1 VKRIRKREEPADL
14 RKWRLAQ
21 KSAPQNLTYEN
32 APKDALRAGLLG
44 EQGFLCAYT
53 MMRIADARSGHIE
66 HIQPRSLSPNLQ
78 IAYTNMLYCYP
89 GDGQAHCGFG
99 AHEKGGKP
107 VVAGKFVSPLEPSCE
122 TRFAY
127 LSDGGVA
134 AANDEDEAAANTI
147 RVLRLDHPA
156 LIKARQEAIRAL
168 PIFDR
173 SAGPVSS
180 QRALRSATGA
190 LLNDAN
196 GRFQQYAVALCQVM
210 TRYAKRRAAKEV
222 AISGQ

>member
-1 VKRIRKREEPADL
+1 VKHIRKREEPAEL
-14 RKWRLAQ
+14 RNWRLAQ

-53 MMRIADARSGHIE
+53 MMRIADTRSGHIE
-66 HIQPRSLSPNLQ
+66 HIRPQSLSPNLQ

-89 GDGQAHCGFG
+89 GDGLAHCGFG

-107 VVAGKFVSPLEPSCE
+107 VVAGKFVSPLESSCE

-127 LSDGGVA
+127 LSDGSVV

-147 RVLRLDHPA
+147 CVLRLDHRA
-156 LIKARQEAIRAL
+156 LIEARRQAIRTL

-173 SAGPVSS
+173 STGPVSA
-180 QRALRSATGA
+180 QRALRIASGA

-210 TRYAKRRAAKEV
+210 TRYARRRAAKEV
-222 AISGQ
+222 AISGR